1 MTGVLFNMMAGL
13 KMQNVPY
20 RGEVLALAD
29 LIAGQVQ
36 VVFASVPASVQH
48 IRAGKIRALA
58 VTTATRAEVLPDVPI
73 AADFVPGYESSTW
86 YGIGATR
93 KTPADIIARLNRE
106 INAGLADW
114 ALRGRLAELGGLPIG
129 GSPADLDQLIAEET
143 QKWGNV
149 IRAANIR
156 PE

>member
-1 MTGVLFNMMAGL
+1 ML
-13 KMQNVPY
+13 K
-20 RGEVLALAD
+20 A
-29 LIAGQVQ
+29 
-36 VVFASVPASVQH
+36 
-48 IRAGKIRALA
+48 A
-58 VTTATRAEVLPDVPI
+58 VR
-73 AADFVPGYESSTW
+73 
-86 YGIGATR
+86 
-93 KTPADIIARLNRE
+93 PADHIG